1 MQNEPKEQSTVDF
14 TSANPNL
21 FESVSKQ
28 DWWLAPWFL
37 TWLKLAGH

>member
-1 MQNEPKEQSTVDF
+1 MDARNPKEKD
-14 TSANPNL
+14 ANFAATNPKL

-37 TWLKLAGH
+37 TWLQLAGH